1 MKKFV
6 RILALSLV
14 SIMLLATLAS
24 CGAPAKD
31 PADAKAALEEA
42 DYIVLIDDKLTPA
55 AFKVAG
61 YDLSSVLTA
70 TKISKDDEDKTVV
83 DHVTV
88 YYFVDK
94 DAATKAMDKV
104 KEEFK
109 DDKKEESEDSVWV
122 EPKQSGAMIYYGT
135 KAAIKAAK

>member
-1 MKKFV
+1 MKNFV
-6 RILALSLV
+6 RVLALSLV
-14 SIMLLATLAS
+14 TVMLLATLAS

-31 PADAKAALEEA
+31 PADAKAALEKEEYVVVT
-42 DYIVLIDDKLTPA
+42 DSTIIPA
-55 AFKVAG
+55 AFKIAG

-70 TKISKDDEDKTVV
+70 TKTSKNDEGKTVV

-104 KEEFK
+104 KEEAK
-109 DDKKEESEDSVWV
+109 DDKKEEDSNWV